1 MYQSQRQRGIQ
12 NLEAVIKG
20 QTTQIV
26 NDNGQC
32 PEWPKRQ
39 KNKVANNDRD
49 LYNNAQNRNA
59 TKRGGVRTWVLQN
72 GRSVSLS
79 CSTCGTRCQCH
90 VTLDTNPVMN
100 QEGTGLWIGQI
111 QHICGQLIC
120 DTDIYSVTVNQ
131 VMPMVATVKFS
142 KWWLQLSHLE
152 PLVQ

>member
-59 TKRGGVRTWVLQN
+59 TKTGGVRTWVLQN
-72 GRSVSLS
+72 G
-79 CSTCGTRCQCH
+79 GTSNYRNH
-90 VTLDTNPVMN
+90 
-100 QEGTGLWIGQI
+100 QI
-111 QHICGQLIC
+111 LPKSPYFYRNHPRYYRNHHQIFLNSFQ
-120 DTDIYSVTVNQ
+120 
-131 VMPMVATVKFS
+131 K
-142 KWWLQLSHLE
+142 E
-152 PLVQ
+152 R